1 MYPLRNFSLR
11 GKLTAII
18 MITSSVAVLV
28 ACTVFAL
35 YDVTTF
41 WRSLESELGTDAEIT
56 GSNMTAALTFGDV
69 KAANEILSSLGIQTH
84 IVEACVYKA
93 DGTVLAEFRRD
104 GSKESF
110 TPPAPLPDQTL
121 FASGHML
128 VFRQVRLD
136 GEVIG
141 SIYLKSDL
149 GELQSRIALFSAIL
163 LAVFILSLVISF
175 LLAARLQLLISE
187 PIGQLALTAHEVSVK
202 KDYSLRVA
210 KGNNDEIG
218 FLVDTFN
225 EMLEQIEHREAA
237 LQHAHDGLELRVDDR
252 TRELQKEV
260 ADRTRAE
267 QELED
272 RKRFLNSLIENT
284 PIAMVTV
291 SDEGAVEM
299 CNPAFETLF
308 RYSQQAILGRQ
319 LVELVTSPESR
330 PDHEVN
336 RTILLSGRN
345 VHSTTRRSRSDGSLV
360 DVEVQSVP
368 LRLKGKRTG
377 ALLLY
382 QDITERKL
390 AEQTIEDSKRF
401 LNSLI
406 ESLPIAIAAID
417 NDGAVEMCNPAFES
431 LFLYSQQAILGRSLA
446 ELVTNSESRP
456 ELESNRKI
464 LLRGERVHLVTRRN
478 RSDGSLVDVEIHSVP
493 LGSEGKR
500 KGGLLL
506 YQDITE
512 RKSAEEAMR
521 HAKEAAEA
529 ASNAKSEFL
538 ANMSHEIRTPM
549 NGILGMTELTLETDL
564 NPEQRE
570 YLSMVKTSADSLLVL
585 LNDILDF
592 SKIEAGKL
600 DLDLAPFP
608 LRESLGETLKILG
621 IRAHQKSLELAWQV
635 ADDVPEYVVGDL
647 SRLRQIVVN
656 LIGNALKFTQRGE
669 VFLWVEKVRDLP
681 EEVELHFSV
690 RDTGIGIAKEKQSEI
705 FAPFTQADG
714 STTRLYGGT
723 GLGLGIATRLV
734 EMSRG
739 KIWVESELGHG
750 STFHFTMHFG
760 SADGKNRERKVP
772 DPEILQ
778 NSGALIVDDNE
789 TNRTILLQMLA
800 GWGLRAEA
808 VGGARLALAAL
819 ERARSARHAFDLVI
833 TDLHMPEAD
842 GFALVQD
849 IRKNPRWAHLPV
861 IMLSSGSLRGD
872 RGRCRDLAIAACLT
886 KPVQPSELLDVL
898 LSELTRAR
906 PERSEGIVSP
916 QPIGEQRSGLK
927 VLVAEDNAVNR
938 LLAGRLLEK
947 YGYTVIAVQN
957 GQEALEAIEREKPDL
972 VIMDVQ
978 MPVMDGLEAIRTVRG
993 TEHTSGLHLPII
1005 ALTAHAMKGDR
1016 ERCLDAG
1023 ADEYLTKPIRA
1034 AELFAALSRMKTGN
1048 IAPDP
1053 PPAMA
1058 ANGVSSSVAVFDLKE
1073 AIDRMGDQ
1081 KTLEE
1086 LARLFIEECPKLMTQ
1101 IRQSLAASD
1110 GIALE
1115 RSAHSLQG
1123 SSASLGAPG
1132 ISRASQELQKLAR
1145 SGHWTAA
1152 RSLFASLEREI
1163 AALYSQLS
1171 TLLHAVPS

>member
-1 MYPLRNFSLR
+1 MHPLRNFSVR

-28 ACTVFAL
+28 ACTVFAF
-35 YDVTTF
+35 YDLTTF
-41 WRSLESELGTDAEIT
+41 WRSLESELGTVAEIT

-69 KAANEILSSLGIQTH
+69 KAANETLSSLSIQTH

-110 TPPAPLPDQTL
+110 IPPAPLPDQTL

-149 GELQSRIALFSAIL
+149 GELHSRIALFSAIV

-218 FLVDTFN
+218 LLVDTFN

-237 LQHAHDGLELRVDDR
+237 LQGAHDGLELRVDER

-272 RKRFLNSLIENT
+272 R
-284 PIAMVTV
+284 
-291 SDEGAVEM
+291 
-299 CNPAFETLF
+299 
-308 RYSQQAILGRQ
+308 
-319 LVELVTSPESR
+319 
-330 PDHEVN
+330 
-336 RTILLSGRN
+336 
-345 VHSTTRRSRSDGSLV
+345 
-360 DVEVQSVP
+360 
-368 LRLKGKRTG
+368 
-377 ALLLY
+377 
-382 QDITERKL
+382 
-390 AEQTIEDSKRF
+390 KRF

-417 NDGAVEMCNPAFES
+417 NDGAVEMCNPAFEA
-431 LFLYSQQAILGRSLA
+431 LFLYSQKAILGRLLG

-464 LLRGERVHLVTRRN
+464 LLQGEGVHLVTRRS
-478 RSDGSLVDVEIHSVP
+478 RRDGSLVDVEVHSVP

-512 RKSAEEAMR
+512 RKLAEEAMR
-521 HAKEAAEA
+521 LAKEAAEA

-549 NGILGMTELTLETDL
+549 NGILGMTELTLDTEL
-564 NPEQRE
+564 SSEQRE
-570 YLSMVKTSADSLLVL
+570 YLGMVKASADSLLTL

-600 DLDLAPFP
+600 DLDLTQFP

-635 ADDVPEYVVGDL
+635 AEDVPEYVVGDL
-647 SRLRQIVVN
+647 GRLRQTLVN
-656 LIGNALKFTQRGE
+656 LIGNALKFTERGE
-669 VFLWVEKVRDLP
+669 VLLLVEKLRDLP
-681 EEVELHFSV
+681 KEVELQFSI

-723 GLGLGIATRLV
+723 GLGLGIAARLA
-734 EMSRG
+734 EMMGG
-739 KIWVESELGHG
+739 KIWVDSKLGRG
-750 STFHFTMHFG
+750 STFYFTVRFG
-760 SADGKNRERKVP
+760 IAEGKNRERKVS
-772 DPEILQ
+772 DPEVLRD
-778 NSGALIVDDNE
+778 SHVLIVDDNK
-789 TNRTILLQMLA
+789 TNRIILLEMLRQ
-800 GWGLRAEA
+800 WGIRAKA
-808 VGGARLALAAL
+808 VDGARAALAAL
-819 ERARSARHAFDLVI
+819 AYSSNLPFDLVI
-833 TDLHMPEAD
+833 TDLHMPEMD
-842 GFALVQD
+842 GFGLVEE
-849 IRKNPRWAHLPV
+849 IRRKPGSTRIPV
-861 IMLSSGSLRGD
+861 LMLSSGSQPGD
-872 RGRCRDLAIAACLT
+872 RALCRDLAIAAYLT
-886 KPVQPSELLDVL
+886 KPVQPSELFDAL
-898 LSELTRAR
+898 LNELANEK
-906 PERSEGIVSP
+906 PERSKGITLP
-916 QPIGEQRSGLK
+916 QPIGQKGVPLK
-927 VLVAEDNAVNR
+927 ILIAEDNAVNR
-938 LLAGRLLEK
+938 LLARRLLEK
-947 YGYTVIAVQN
+947 HGNTVRVVEN
-957 GQEALEAIEREKPDL
+957 GQEALVAIEQETPDL
-972 VIMDVQ
+972 VLMDVQ
-978 MPVMDGLEAIRTVRG
+978 MPIMDGLQAIRAVRAK
-993 TEHTSGLHLPII
+993 EQISGLRLPII

-1016 ERCLDAG
+1016 ERCLGAG

-1034 AELFAALSRMKTGN
+1034 AELFAALSRMKAGN
-1048 IAPDP
+1048 LVPNPA
-1053 PPAMA
+1053 PAMA
-1058 ANGVSSSVAVFDLKE
+1058 TDPVPSPVAVIDLKE
-1073 AIDRMGDQ
+1073 ALQRMGDQ
-1081 KTLEE
+1081 ETLEE
-1086 LARLFIEECPKLMTQ
+1086 LARLFIEECPKLMEQ

-1110 GIALE
+1110 GIGLE

-1132 ISRASQELQKLAR
+1132 ISRASEELQKLAR
-1145 SGHWTAA
+1145 AGHWVAG
-1152 RSLFASLEREI
+1152 RSVFANLEREI

-1171 TLLHAVPS
+1171 TLLRAVPS

>member
-1 MYPLRNFSLR
+1 MRFLRNFSLR
-11 GKLTAII
+11 GKLTAIV
-18 MITSSVAVLV
+18 MITCSVAILV
-28 ACTVFAL
+28 ACTVFAV

-41 WRSLESELGTDAEIT
+41 RRLVASELGTVAQIT
-56 GSNMTAALTFGDV
+56 GSNLTAALTFGDN
-69 KAANEILSSLGIQTH
+69 KAAGEILSSLGIQTH
-84 IVEACVYKA
+84 IMEACVFRG
-93 DGTVLAEFRRD
+93 DGTVLAEYRRG

-110 TPPAPLPDQTL
+110 IPPAPLPDQNL
-121 FASGHML
+121 IVSGNML
-128 VFRQVRLD
+128 VFRGIWLD
-136 GEVIG
+136 GELIG
-141 SIYLKSDL
+141 SIYVKSDL
-149 GELQSRIALFSAIL
+149 GELHGRVVRFSEIIL
-163 LAVFILSLVISF
+163 AAFLLSLVTSL
-175 LLAARLQLLISE
+175 LLASHLQRLISE
-187 PIGQLALTAHEVSVK
+187 PIGQLARTASEVSHR
-202 KDYSLRVA
+202 KDYSLRVTR
-210 KGNNDEIG
+210 GNDDEIG
-218 FLVDTFN
+218 FLVDKFN
-225 EMLEQIEHREAA
+225 EMLEQIEHRESA
-237 LQHAHDGLELRVDDR
+237 LQSVHDGLERRVDER

-260 ADRTRAE
+260 AVRTRAE
-267 QELED
+267 HELEE
-272 RKRFLNSLIENT
+272 RKSFLNSLIENL
-284 PIAMVTV
+284 PIAIVAI
-291 SDEGAVEM
+291 DDDDAVQM
-299 CNPAFETLF
+299 SNPAFETLF
-308 RYSQQAILGRQ
+308 RYSRQAIVGQPLAD
-319 LVELVTSPESR
+319 LVTNSEFRPEL
-330 PDHEVN
+330 EAN
-336 RTILLSGRN
+336 RKSLRQGKT
-345 VHSTTRRSRSDGSLV
+345 VHVVTQRTRSDGSLV
-360 DVEVQSVP
+360 DVEAYSVP
-368 LRLKGKRTG
+368 LGAQGKFTG

-390 AEQTIEDSKRF
+390 
-401 LNSLI
+401 
-406 ESLPIAIAAID
+406 
-417 NDGAVEMCNPAFES
+417 
-431 LFLYSQQAILGRSLA
+431 
-446 ELVTNSESRP
+446 
-456 ELESNRKI
+456 
-464 LLRGERVHLVTRRN
+464 
-478 RSDGSLVDVEIHSVP
+478 
-493 LGSEGKR
+493 
-500 KGGLLL
+500 
-506 YQDITE
+506 
-512 RKSAEEAMR
+512 AEEAMR

-564 NPEQRE
+564 NPEQRD
-570 YLSMVKTSADSLLVL
+570 YLGMVKTSADSLLVL

-635 ADDVPEYVVGDL
+635 AEDVPEYVVGDL
-647 SRLRQIVVN
+647 GRLRQIVVN
-656 LIGNALKFTQRGE
+656 LIGNALKFTEHGE
-669 VFLWVEKVRDLP
+669 VFLLVEKVRDLP

-760 SADGKNRERKVP
+760 IADGKNRERKVP

-778 NSGALIVDDNE
+778 NSGALIVDDNQ

-800 GWGLRAEA
+800 EWGLRAEA
-808 VGGARLALAAL
+808 VGGVRLALEAL
-819 ERARSARHAFDLVI
+819 ERARAAKQPFDLVI

-842 GFALVQD
+842 GFALVED
-849 IRKNPRWAHLPV
+849 IRKNPRSTHLPV

-872 RGRCRDLAIAACLT
+872 RERCRDLAIAACLT

-898 LSELTRAR
+898 LNELTRAK
-906 PERSEGIVSP
+906 PEHPEVIVSP
-916 QPIGEQRSGLK
+916 EPIAEQRPGLK
-927 VLVAEDNAVNR
+927 VLLAEDNAVNR
-938 LLAGRLLEK
+938 LLARRLLEK
-947 YGYTVIAVQN
+947 YGNTVIAVEN

-978 MPVMDGLEAIRTVRG
+978 MPVMDGLEAIRTVRAK
-993 TEHTSGLHLPII
+993 EQTSGLHLPII

-1016 ERCLDAG
+1016 EKCLEAG
-1023 ADEYLTKPIRA
+1023 ADGYLTKPIRA
-1034 AELFAALSRMKTGN
+1034 AELFAALGRIKTGN

-1058 ANGVSSSVAVFDLKE
+1058 ADSVTSSIAVLDLKE
-1073 AIDRMGDQ
+1073 ALHRMGDQ
-1081 KTLEE
+1081 ETLEE
-1086 LARLFIEECPKLMTQ
+1086 LARLFLEECPKLMTQ
-1101 IRQSLAASD
+1101 IRQSLAESD

-1145 SGHWTAA
+1145 SGHWIAA
-1152 RSLFASLEREI
+1152 RSVFANLEREI

-1171 TLLHAVPS
+1171 TLLRTVPS

>member
-1 MYPLRNFSLR
+1 MHPLRNFSLR

-18 MITSSVAVLV
+18 MITSSVAVLL
-28 ACTVFAL
+28 ACTVFGF

-41 WRSLESELGTDAEIT
+41 RRSLESELGTVAEIT

-84 IVEACVYKA
+84 IIEACVYKA
-93 DGTVLAEFRRD
+93 DGTVLAEFRRG

-110 TPPAPLPDQTL
+110 PPPAPLPDQTL
-121 FASGHML
+121 FASGYML

-149 GELQSRIALFSAIL
+149 DELHSRIALFSAIL

-187 PIGQLALTAHEVSVK
+187 PIGQLALTAHEVSVN

-225 EMLEQIEHREAA
+225 EMLEQIEHRESA
-237 LQHAHDGLELRVDDR
+237 LQSAHDGLERRVDER

-267 QELED
+267 HELEE
-272 RKRFLNSLIENT
+272 RKSFLNSLLENL
-284 PIAMVTV
+284 PIAIVAIGD
-291 SDEGAVEM
+291 DEAVQM

-308 RYSQQAILGRQ
+308 RYSRQAIVGQPLAG
-319 LVELVTSPESR
+319 LVSNSESR
-330 PDHEVN
+330 PELESN
-336 RTILLSGRN
+336 RKSLRQGNT
-345 VHSTTRRSRSDGSLV
+345 VHVVTRRTRSDGSLV
-360 DVEVQSVP
+360 DVEAYCVP
-368 LRLKGKRTG
+368 LGAEGKFTG

-390 AEQTIEDSKRF
+390 AE
-401 LNSLI
+401 
-406 ESLPIAIAAID
+406 
-417 NDGAVEMCNPAFES
+417 
-431 LFLYSQQAILGRSLA
+431 
-446 ELVTNSESRP
+446 
-456 ELESNRKI
+456 
-464 LLRGERVHLVTRRN
+464 
-478 RSDGSLVDVEIHSVP
+478 
-493 LGSEGKR
+493 
-500 KGGLLL
+500 
-506 YQDITE
+506 
-512 RKSAEEAMR
+512 EAMR
-521 HAKEAAEA
+521 DAKEAAEA

-570 YLSMVKTSADSLLVL
+570 YLGMVKTSADSLLVL

-635 ADDVPEYVVGDL
+635 AEDVPEYVVGDL
-647 SRLRQIVVN
+647 GRLRQIVVN
-656 LIGNALKFTQRGE
+656 LIGNALKFTEHGE
-669 VFLWVEKVRDLP
+669 VFLLVEKVRDLP
-681 EEVELHFSV
+681 KEVELHFSV

-739 KIWVESELGHG
+739 KIWVESELGRG
-750 STFHFTMHFG
+750 STFHFTIHFG
-760 SADGKNRERKVP
+760 TADKTRERKVP

-778 NSGALIVDDNE
+778 NSGALIVDDNQ

-800 GWGLRAEA
+800 EWGLRAEA
-808 VGGARLALAAL
+808 VGGARLALEAL
-819 ERARSARHAFDLVI
+819 ERARAAEQPFDLVI

-842 GFALVQD
+842 GFALVEE
-849 IRKNPRWAHLPV
+849 IRKNPRSTHLPV

-872 RGRCRDLAIAACLT
+872 RQRCRDLAIDACLT
-886 KPVQPSELLDVL
+886 KPVQPSELLDAL
-898 LSELTRAR
+898 LNELTRAKPER
-906 PERSEGIVSP
+906 PEAIVSREP
-916 QPIGEQRSGLK
+916 VAEQRPGLK
-927 VLVAEDNAVNR
+927 VLLAEDNAVNR
-938 LLAGRLLEK
+938 LLARRLLEK
-947 YGYTVIAVQN
+947 YGNTVIAVEN
-957 GQEALEAIEREKPDL
+957 GREALDVIEREKPDL

-978 MPVMDGLEAIRTVRG
+978 MPVMDGLEAIRTVR
-993 TEHTSGLHLPII
+993 TDEQTSGLHLPII

-1016 ERCLDAG
+1016 ERCLEAG
-1023 ADEYLTKPIRA
+1023 ADEYLSKPIRA
-1034 AELFAALSRMKTGN
+1034 AEFFAALSRMKAGN

-1058 ANGVSSSVAVFDLKE
+1058 ADPVSSSVAVIDLKE
-1073 AIDRMGDQ
+1073 ALHRMGDQ
-1081 KTLEE
+1081 ETLEE

-1110 GIALE
+1110 GIGLE

-1145 SGHWTAA
+1145 SGHWIAA
-1152 RSLFASLEREI
+1152 RSVFANLEREI

-1171 TLLHAVPS
+1171 ALLRTVPS

>member
-1 MYPLRNFSLR
+1 MHPLRNFSLR

-18 MITSSVAVLV
+18 MITSSAAVLV

-41 WRSLESELGTDAEIT
+41 WRSLESELGTVAEIT
-56 GSNMTAALTFGDV
+56 GSNMTAALSFGDA

-93 DGTVLAEFRRD
+93 DGTVLAEFRRG

-110 TPPAPLPDQTL
+110 LPPPPLPDQTL

-141 SIYLKSDL
+141 TIYLKSDL
-149 GELQSRIALFSAIL
+149 GELQSRIALFSVIL
-163 LAVFILSLVISF
+163 LAVFTLSLVISF

-187 PIGQLALTAHEVSVK
+187 PIAQLALTAHEVSVK
-202 KDYSLRVA
+202 KNYSLRVA

-218 FLVDTFN
+218 FLVDKFN
-225 EMLEQIEHREAA
+225 EMLGQIEHREAA
-237 LQHAHDGLELRVDDR
+237 LQSAHDGLELRVDER
-252 TRELQKEV
+252 TRELQKEI

-267 QELED
+267 RELEE
-272 RKRFLNSLIENT
+272 RKSFLNSLIDNL
-284 PIAMVTV
+284 PIAIVAIDYDGGV
-291 SDEGAVEM
+291 QM

-308 RYSQQAILGRQ
+308 RYSRQAIMGQPLAGLVSNSETRAEVDSNGDSLRQ
-319 LVELVTSPESR
+319 GKSLHLV
-330 PDHEVN
+330 
-336 RTILLSGRN
+336 
-345 VHSTTRRSRSDGSLV
+345 TRRSRSDGSLV
-360 DVEVQSVP
+360 DVEVYSVP
-368 LRLKGKRTG
+368 LRAAGKFTG

-390 AEQTIEDSKRF
+390 AE
-401 LNSLI
+401 
-406 ESLPIAIAAID
+406 
-417 NDGAVEMCNPAFES
+417 
-431 LFLYSQQAILGRSLA
+431 
-446 ELVTNSESRP
+446 
-456 ELESNRKI
+456 
-464 LLRGERVHLVTRRN
+464 
-478 RSDGSLVDVEIHSVP
+478 
-493 LGSEGKR
+493 
-500 KGGLLL
+500 
-506 YQDITE
+506 
-512 RKSAEEAMR
+512 EAMR

-529 ASNAKSEFL
+529 ASKAKSEFL

-564 NPEQRE
+564 NPEQRD
-570 YLSMVKTSADSLLVL
+570 YLGMVKTSADSLLVL

-600 DLDLAPFP
+600 DLDPAPFS

-635 ADDVPEYVVGDL
+635 AEDVPEYLVGDL
-647 SRLRQIVVN
+647 GRLRQIVVN
-656 LIGNALKFTQRGE
+656 LIGNALKFTEQGE
-669 VFLWVEKVRDLP
+669 VFLLVEKVRDLP

-690 RDTGIGIAKEKQSEI
+690 RDTGIGIAKDKQSEI

-739 KIWVESELGHG
+739 KLWVESQLGRG

-760 SADGKNRERKVP
+760 IANGKNRERKAH

-778 NSGALIVDDNE
+778 NSAVLIVDDNE

-800 GWGLRAEA
+800 AWGLRAEA
-808 VGGARLALAAL
+808 VSGARLAIAAL
-819 ERARSARHAFDLVI
+819 EAARSAKQAFDLVI

-842 GFALVQD
+842 GFTLVEA
-849 IRKNPRWAHLPV
+849 IRKNPRSTHLPV
-861 IMLSSGSLRGD
+861 IMLSSASPGSD
-872 RGRCRDLAIAACLT
+872 RERCRDLAIAACLT

-898 LSELTRAR
+898 LNELTRTKSER
-906 PERSEGIVSP
+906 PKTTVGQESVAD
-916 QPIGEQRSGLK
+916 QRPGLK
-927 VLVAEDNAVNR
+927 VLLAEDNAVNR
-938 LLAGRLLEK
+938 LLARRLLEK
-947 YGYTVIAVQN
+947 YGNTVIAVEN
-957 GQEALEAIEREKPDL
+957 GREALEAIERDRPDL

-978 MPVMDGLEAIRTVRG
+978 MPVMDGLEAIRAVRDK
-993 TEHTSGLHLPII
+993 EHTSGLHLPII

-1016 ERCLDAG
+1016 ERCLEAG

-1034 AELFAALSRMKTGN
+1034 AELFAALSRMNAGN

-1053 PPAMA
+1053 APATA
-1058 ANGVSSSVAVFDLKE
+1058 ADDVSSSVAVIDLKE
-1073 AIDRMGDQ
+1073 ALQRVGDQ
-1081 KTLEE
+1081 ETLEE
-1086 LARLFIEECPKLMTQ
+1086 LARLFIEECPKLMTE

-1123 SSASLGAPG
+1123 SSASLGAPS

-1145 SGHWTAA
+1145 SGHWIAA
-1152 RSLFASLEREI
+1152 RSVFASLEREI

-1171 TLLHAVPS
+1171 ALLRAVPS

>member
-1 MYPLRNFSLR
+1 MHPLRDFSLR

-41 WRSLESELGTDAEIT
+41 RRSLESELGTVAEIT
-56 GSNMTAALTFGDV
+56 GSNMTAALTFGDA

-84 IVEACVYKA
+84 IVESCVYGA
-93 DGTVLAEFRRD
+93 DGTVLAEFRRG

-121 FASGHML
+121 FASGYML

-149 GELQSRIALFSAIL
+149 DELHSRIALFSAIL
-163 LAVFILSLVISF
+163 LTVFILSLVISF
-175 LLAARLQLLISE
+175 LLASRLQLLISE

-202 KDYSLRVA
+202 KDYSLRVI

-218 FLVDTFN
+218 ILVDTFN
-225 EMLEQIEHREAA
+225 EMLGQIEHREAA
-237 LQHAHDGLELRVDDR
+237 LQSAHDGLELRVDER
-252 TRELQKEV
+252 TRELQKEI

-267 QELED
+267 EQLED
-272 RKRFLNSLIENT
+272 RKQFLNSLIEN
-284 PIAMVTV
+284 
-291 SDEGAVEM
+291 
-299 CNPAFETLF
+299 
-308 RYSQQAILGRQ
+308 
-319 LVELVTSPESR
+319 
-330 PDHEVN
+330 
-336 RTILLSGRN
+336 
-345 VHSTTRRSRSDGSLV
+345 
-360 DVEVQSVP
+360 
-368 LRLKGKRTG
+368 
-377 ALLLY
+377 
-382 QDITERKL
+382 
-390 AEQTIEDSKRF
+390 
-401 LNSLI
+401 
-406 ESLPIAIAAID
+406 LPIAIIAID
-417 NDGAVEMCNPAFES
+417 NDGAVEMCNPAFEN

-456 ELESNRKI
+456 ELESNRKM
-464 LLRGERVHLVTRRN
+464 LLQGEGVHLVTRRS
-478 RSDGSLVDVEIHSVP
+478 RSDGSSVDVEVHSVP

-500 KGGLLL
+500 RGGLLL
-506 YQDITE
+506 YQDNTE
-512 RKSAEEAMR
+512 RKLAEEAMR

-564 NPEQRE
+564 NPEQRD
-570 YLSMVKTSADSLLVL
+570 YLGMVKTSADSLLVL

-608 LRESLGETLKILG
+608 LRESLGDTLKILG

-635 ADDVPEYVVGDL
+635 AEEVPEYVVGDL
-647 SRLRQIVVN
+647 GRLRQIVVN
-656 LIGNALKFTQRGE
+656 LIGNALKFTEHGE
-669 VFLWVEKVRDLP
+669 VFLLVEKVRDLP
-681 EEVELHFSV
+681 KEVELHFSV
-690 RDTGIGIAKEKQSEI
+690 RDTGIGIAKGKQSEI

-739 KIWVESELGHG
+739 KIWVESDLGHG
-750 STFHFTMHFG
+750 STFHFTMYFG
-760 SADGKNRERKVP
+760 TADDKNRERKVP
-772 DPEILQ
+772 DSEILQ
-778 NSGALIVDDNE
+778 NSGVLIVDDNQ

-808 VGGARLALAAL
+808 VGGARLALEAL
-819 ERARSARHAFDLVI
+819 ERARAAKQPFDLVI

-849 IRKNPRWAHLPV
+849 IRKNSGSPHLPV

-872 RGRCRDLAIAACLT
+872 RERCRDLAIAACLT

-898 LSELTRAR
+898 LNELTRSKPER
-906 PERSEGIVSP
+906 PEVIVS
-916 QPIGEQRSGLK
+916 QESIVEQRASLK
-927 VLVAEDNAVNR
+927 VLLAEDNAVNR
-938 LLAGRLLEK
+938 LLARRMLEK
-947 YGYTVIAVQN
+947 YGNTVIAVEN
-957 GQEALEAIEREKPDL
+957 GREALEAIERERPDL

-978 MPVMDGLEAIRTVRG
+978 MPVMDGLEAIRTVR
-993 TEHTSGLHLPII
+993 TDEQASGLHLPII

-1016 ERCLDAG
+1016 ERCLEAG

-1034 AELFAALSRMKTGN
+1034 AELFGALSRMKTGN

-1053 PPAMA
+1053 APAMA
-1058 ANGVSSSVAVFDLKE
+1058 ADPVSSSVAVIDLKE
-1073 AIDRMGDQ
+1073 ALHRMGDQ
-1081 KTLEE
+1081 ETLEE
-1086 LARLFIEECPKLMTQ
+1086 LARLFIEECPKLMAQ
-1101 IRQSLAASD
+1101 IRESLAASD
-1110 GIALE
+1110 GIGLE

-1132 ISRASQELQKLAR
+1132 ISRASAELQKLAR
-1145 SGHWTAA
+1145 SGHWIAA
-1152 RSLFASLEREI
+1152 RSVFANLEREI

-1171 TLLHAVPS
+1171 TLLRAVPS

>member
-1 MYPLRNFSLR
+1 MHPLRNFSLR

-41 WRSLESELGTDAEIT
+41 WRSLESELGTVAEIT

-93 DGTVLAEFRRD
+93 DGTVLAEFRRG

-149 GELQSRIALFSAIL
+149 GELHSRIALFSAIL

-225 EMLEQIEHREAA
+225 EMLGQIEHREAA
-237 LQHAHDGLELRVDDR
+237 LQHAHDGLELRVDER

-267 QELED
+267 HELEE
-272 RKRFLNSLIENT
+272 RKSFLNSLIENL
-284 PIAMVTV
+284 PIAITAI
-291 SDEGAVEM
+291 DNDGIVEM
-299 CNPAFETLF
+299 CNPAFEKLF
-308 RYSQQAILGRQ
+308 LFSQQ
-319 LVELVTSPESR
+319 S
-330 PDHEVN
+330 
-336 RTILLSGRN
+336 
-345 VHSTTRRSRSDGSLV
+345 
-360 DVEVQSVP
+360 
-368 LRLKGKRTG
+368 
-377 ALLLY
+377 
-382 QDITERKL
+382 
-390 AEQTIEDSKRF
+390 
-401 LNSLI
+401 
-406 ESLPIAIAAID
+406 
-417 NDGAVEMCNPAFES
+417 
-431 LFLYSQQAILGRSLA
+431 ILGRSLA
-446 ELVTNSESRP
+446 ELVTNSESRL
-456 ELESNRKI
+456 ELESNRRI
-464 LLRGERVHLVTRRN
+464 LLQGEGVHLVTRRS
-478 RSDGSLVDVEIHSVP
+478 RSDGSLVDVEVHSVP
-493 LGSEGKR
+493 LGSEAKR
-500 KGGLLL
+500 RGGLLL

-512 RKSAEEAMR
+512 RKLAEEAMR

-570 YLSMVKTSADSLLVL
+570 YLGMVKTSADSLLVL

-635 ADDVPEYVVGDL
+635 AEDVPEYVVGDL
-647 SRLRQIVVN
+647 GRLRQIVVN
-656 LIGNALKFTQRGE
+656 LIGNALKFTEHGE
-669 VFLWVEKVRDLP
+669 VFLLVEKVSDLP

-739 KIWVESELGHG
+739 KIWVESELGRG
-750 STFHFTMHFG
+750 STFHFTLHFG
-760 SADGKNRERKVP
+760 TTDGKTRERKVP

-808 VGGARLALAAL
+808 VGGTRLALDAL
-819 ERARSARHAFDLVI
+819 ERARTAEQPFDLVV

-842 GFALVQD
+842 GFALVEA
-849 IRKNPRWAHLPV
+849 IRKNPLSTHLPV
-861 IMLSSGSLRGD
+861 IMLSSASLGSNRD
-872 RGRCRDLAIAACLT
+872 RCRDLAIAACLM

-927 VLVAEDNAVNR
+927 ILLAEDNAVNR
-938 LLAGRLLEK
+938 LLARRLLEK

-978 MPVMDGLEAIRTVRG
+978 MPVMDGLEAIRTIRG

-1016 ERCLDAG
+1016 ERCLEAG

-1048 IAPDP
+1048 TAPD

-1058 ANGVSSSVAVFDLKE
+1058 ADPVSSSGAVIDLQE
-1073 AIDRMGDQ
+1073 ALHRVGDQ
-1081 KTLEE
+1081 ETLEE

-1171 TLLHAVPS
+1171 TLLRAVPS

>member
-1 MYPLRNFSLR
+1 MHPPRNFSLR

-41 WRSLESELGTDAEIT
+41 WRSLESELGTVAEIT

-69 KAANEILSSLGIQTH
+69 KAANEILSSLRIQTH
-84 IVEACVYKA
+84 IVEACVYRA
-93 DGTVLAEFRRD
+93 DGTVLAEFRRG

-121 FASGHML
+121 FASGYML
-128 VFRQVRLD
+128 VFRQVQLD

-141 SIYLKSDL
+141 SIYVKSDL
-149 GELQSRIALFSAIL
+149 GELHARIALFSVII

-175 LLAARLQLLISE
+175 LLAARLQLVISE
-187 PIGQLALTAHEVSVK
+187 PIAQLALTAHEVSVK

-237 LQHAHDGLELRVDDR
+237 LQNAHDGLEMRVDER

-272 RKRFLNSLIENT
+272 RKQFLNSLIEN
-284 PIAMVTV
+284 
-291 SDEGAVEM
+291 
-299 CNPAFETLF
+299 
-308 RYSQQAILGRQ
+308 
-319 LVELVTSPESR
+319 
-330 PDHEVN
+330 
-336 RTILLSGRN
+336 
-345 VHSTTRRSRSDGSLV
+345 
-360 DVEVQSVP
+360 
-368 LRLKGKRTG
+368 
-377 ALLLY
+377 
-382 QDITERKL
+382 
-390 AEQTIEDSKRF
+390 
-401 LNSLI
+401 
-406 ESLPIAIAAID
+406 LPIAIAAID

-431 LFLYSQQAILGRSLA
+431 LFLYSQQAVLGRSLA

-464 LLRGERVHLVTRRN
+464 LLRGEALHLITRRS
-478 RSDGSLVDVEIHSVP
+478 RSDGSLVDVEVHSVP
-493 LGSEGKR
+493 LGSDGER

-512 RKSAEEAMR
+512 RKLTEEAMR
-521 HAKEAAEA
+521 QAKEAAEA

-570 YLSMVKTSADSLLVL
+570 YLGMVKTSADSLLVL

-608 LRESLGETLKILG
+608 LRESLGETMKILG
-621 IRAHQKSLELAWQV
+621 LRAHQKSLELAWQV
-635 ADDVPEYVVGDL
+635 AEDVPEYLVGDL

-656 LIGNALKFTQRGE
+656 LIGNAVKFTEHGE
-669 VFLWVEKVRDLP
+669 VFLLVEKVRDLP

-739 KIWVESELGHG
+739 KIWVESELGRG

-760 SADGKNRERKVP
+760 VADGKNRARKAP

-778 NSGALIVDDNE
+778 NSVVLVVDDNQ

-808 VGGARLALAAL
+808 VGGARLALEAL
-819 ERARSARHAFDLVI
+819 ERAQAAEQAFDLVI

-842 GFALVQD
+842 GFALIEA
-849 IRKNPRWAHLPV
+849 IRKNPRSAHLPV
-861 IMLSSGSLRGD
+861 IMLSSASLGSNRD
-872 RGRCRDLAIAACLT
+872 RRRDLAIAACLT

-906 PERSEGIVSP
+906 PERSEAIVSP
-916 QPIGEQRSGLK
+916 QPINEQRSGLK
-927 VLVAEDNAVNR
+927 ILLAEDNAVNR
-938 LLAGRLLEK
+938 LLARRLLEK
-947 YGYTVIAVQN
+947 HGNTVNAVEN
-957 GQEALEAIEREKPDL
+957 GREALEAIERERPDL
-972 VIMDVQ
+972 VLMDVQ
-978 MPVMDGLEAIRTVRG
+978 MPVMDGLEATRTVRAK
-993 TEHTSGLHLPII
+993 EHASGLHLPII

-1016 ERCLDAG
+1016 ERCLAAG

-1034 AELFAALSRMKTGN
+1034 AELFAALGRMKTGN
-1048 IAPDP
+1048 IGP
-1053 PPAMA
+1053 
-1058 ANGVSSSVAVFDLKE
+1058 SSSCVPVAELPRPSSSPILDLAE
-1073 AIDRMGDQ
+1073 ALVRVGDQ
-1081 KTLEE
+1081 ETLEE
-1086 LARLFIEECPKLMTQ
+1086 LARLFIEECPKLMVQ
-1101 IRQSLAASD
+1101 IRQALGTSD

-1123 SSASLGAPG
+1123 SAASLGAPV
-1132 ISRASQELQKLAR
+1132 ISLASEELQKLAR
-1145 SGHWTAA
+1145 SGHWIAA
-1152 RSLFASLEREI
+1152 RAVFASLEREV
-1163 AALYSQLS
+1163 ASLYSELC
-1171 TLLHAVPS
+1171 TLLRSVPS

>member
-1 MYPLRNFSLR
+1 MHPLRDFSLR

-41 WRSLESELGTDAEIT
+41 RRSLESELGTVAEIT
-56 GSNMTAALTFGDV
+56 GSNMTAALTFGDA

-84 IVEACVYKA
+84 IVESCVYGA
-93 DGTVLAEFRRD
+93 DGTVLAEFRRG

-121 FASGHML
+121 FASGYML

-149 GELQSRIALFSAIL
+149 DELHSRIALFSAIL
-163 LAVFILSLVISF
+163 LTVFILSLVISF
-175 LLAARLQLLISE
+175 LLASRLQLLISE

-202 KDYSLRVA
+202 KDYSLRVI

-218 FLVDTFN
+218 ILVDTFN
-225 EMLEQIEHREAA
+225 EMLGQIEHREAA
-237 LQHAHDGLELRVDDR
+237 LQSAHDGLELRVDER
-252 TRELQKEV
+252 TRELQKEI

-267 QELED
+267 EQLED
-272 RKRFLNSLIENT
+272 RKQFLNSLIEN
-284 PIAMVTV
+284 
-291 SDEGAVEM
+291 
-299 CNPAFETLF
+299 
-308 RYSQQAILGRQ
+308 
-319 LVELVTSPESR
+319 
-330 PDHEVN
+330 
-336 RTILLSGRN
+336 
-345 VHSTTRRSRSDGSLV
+345 
-360 DVEVQSVP
+360 
-368 LRLKGKRTG
+368 
-377 ALLLY
+377 
-382 QDITERKL
+382 
-390 AEQTIEDSKRF
+390 
-401 LNSLI
+401 
-406 ESLPIAIAAID
+406 LPIAIIAID
-417 NDGAVEMCNPAFES
+417 NDGAVEMCNPAFEN

-456 ELESNRKI
+456 ELESNRKM
-464 LLRGERVHLVTRRN
+464 LLQGEGVHLVTRRS
-478 RSDGSLVDVEIHSVP
+478 RSDGSSVDVEVHSVP

-500 KGGLLL
+500 RGGLLL
-506 YQDITE
+506 YQDNTE
-512 RKSAEEAMR
+512 RKLAEEAMR

-564 NPEQRE
+564 NPEQRD
-570 YLSMVKTSADSLLVL
+570 YLGMVKASADSLLVL

-608 LRESLGETLKILG
+608 LRESLGDTLKILG

-635 ADDVPEYVVGDL
+635 AEEVPEYVVGDL
-647 SRLRQIVVN
+647 GRLRQIVVN
-656 LIGNALKFTQRGE
+656 LMGNALKFTEHGE
-669 VFLWVEKVRDLP
+669 VFLLVEKVRDLP
-681 EEVELHFSV
+681 KEVELHFSV
-690 RDTGIGIAKEKQSEI
+690 RDTGIGIAKGKQSEI

-739 KIWVESELGHG
+739 KIWVESDLGHG
-750 STFHFTMHFG
+750 STFHFTMYFG
-760 SADGKNRERKVP
+760 TADDKNRERKVP
-772 DPEILQ
+772 DSEILQ
-778 NSGALIVDDNE
+778 NSGVLIVDDNQ

-808 VGGARLALAAL
+808 VGGARLALEAL
-819 ERARSARHAFDLVI
+819 ERARAAKQPFDLVI

-849 IRKNPRWAHLPV
+849 IRKNSGSPHLPV

-872 RGRCRDLAIAACLT
+872 RERCRDLAIAACLT

-898 LSELTRAR
+898 LNELTRSKPER
-906 PERSEGIVSP
+906 PEVIVS
-916 QPIGEQRSGLK
+916 QESIVEQRASLK
-927 VLVAEDNAVNR
+927 VLLAEDNAVNR
-938 LLAGRLLEK
+938 LLARRMLEK
-947 YGYTVIAVQN
+947 YGNTVIAVEN
-957 GQEALEAIEREKPDL
+957 GREALEAIERERPDL

-978 MPVMDGLEAIRTVRG
+978 MPVMDGLEAIRTVR
-993 TEHTSGLHLPII
+993 TDEQASGLHLPII

-1016 ERCLDAG
+1016 ERCLEAG

-1034 AELFAALSRMKTGN
+1034 AELFGALSRMKTGN

-1053 PPAMA
+1053 APAMA
-1058 ANGVSSSVAVFDLKE
+1058 ADPVSSSVAVIDLKE
-1073 AIDRMGDQ
+1073 ALHRMGDQ
-1081 KTLEE
+1081 ETLEE
-1086 LARLFIEECPKLMTQ
+1086 LARLFIEECPKLMAQ
-1101 IRQSLAASD
+1101 IRESLAASD
-1110 GIALE
+1110 GIGLE

-1132 ISRASQELQKLAR
+1132 ISRASAELQKLAR
-1145 SGHWTAA
+1145 SGHWIAA
-1152 RSLFASLEREI
+1152 RSVFANLEREI

-1171 TLLHAVPS
+1171 TLLRAVPS

>member
-1 MYPLRNFSLR
+1 MHPLRNFSLR

-18 MITSSVAVLV
+18 MITSSAAVLV

-41 WRSLESELGTDAEIT
+41 WRSLESELGTVAEIT
-56 GSNMTAALTFGDV
+56 GSNMTAALSFGDA

-93 DGTVLAEFRRD
+93 DGTVLAEFRRG

-110 TPPAPLPDQTL
+110 LPPPPLPDQTL

-141 SIYLKSDL
+141 TIYLKSDL
-149 GELQSRIALFSAIL
+149 GELQSRIALFSVIL
-163 LAVFILSLVISF
+163 LAVFTLSLVISF

-187 PIGQLALTAHEVSVK
+187 PIAQLALTAHEVSVK
-202 KDYSLRVA
+202 KNYSLRVA

-218 FLVDTFN
+218 FLVDKFN
-225 EMLEQIEHREAA
+225 EMLGQIEHREAA
-237 LQHAHDGLELRVDDR
+237 LQSAHDGLELRVDER
-252 TRELQKEV
+252 TRELQKEI

-267 QELED
+267 RELEE
-272 RKRFLNSLIENT
+272 RKSFLNSLIDNL
-284 PIAMVTV
+284 PIAIVAIDYDGGV
-291 SDEGAVEM
+291 QM

-308 RYSQQAILGRQ
+308 RYSRQAIMGQPLAGLVSNSETRAEVDSNGDSLRQ
-319 LVELVTSPESR
+319 GKSLHLV
-330 PDHEVN
+330 
-336 RTILLSGRN
+336 
-345 VHSTTRRSRSDGSLV
+345 TRRSRSDGSLV
-360 DVEVQSVP
+360 DVEVYSVP
-368 LRLKGKRTG
+368 LRAAGKFTG

-390 AEQTIEDSKRF
+390 AE
-401 LNSLI
+401 
-406 ESLPIAIAAID
+406 
-417 NDGAVEMCNPAFES
+417 
-431 LFLYSQQAILGRSLA
+431 
-446 ELVTNSESRP
+446 
-456 ELESNRKI
+456 
-464 LLRGERVHLVTRRN
+464 
-478 RSDGSLVDVEIHSVP
+478 
-493 LGSEGKR
+493 
-500 KGGLLL
+500 
-506 YQDITE
+506 
-512 RKSAEEAMR
+512 EAMR

-529 ASNAKSEFL
+529 ASKAKSEFL

-564 NPEQRE
+564 NPEQRD
-570 YLSMVKTSADSLLVL
+570 YLGMVKTSADSLLVL

-600 DLDLAPFP
+600 DLDPAPFS

-635 ADDVPEYVVGDL
+635 AEDVPEYLVGDL
-647 SRLRQIVVN
+647 GRLRQIVVN
-656 LIGNALKFTQRGE
+656 LIGNALKFTEQGE
-669 VFLWVEKVRDLP
+669 VFLLVEKVRDLP

-690 RDTGIGIAKEKQSEI
+690 RDTGIGIAKDKQSEI

-739 KIWVESELGHG
+739 KLWVESQLGRG

-760 SADGKNRERKVP
+760 IANGKNRERKAH

-778 NSGALIVDDNE
+778 NSAVLIVDDNE

-800 GWGLRAEA
+800 AWGLRAEA
-808 VGGARLALAAL
+808 VSGARLAIAAL
-819 ERARSARHAFDLVI
+819 EAARSAKQAFDLVI

-842 GFALVQD
+842 GFTLVEA
-849 IRKNPRWAHLPV
+849 IRKNPRSAHLPV
-861 IMLSSGSLRGD
+861 IMLSSASPGSD
-872 RGRCRDLAIAACLT
+872 RERCRDLAIAACLT

-898 LSELTRAR
+898 LNELTRTKSER
-906 PERSEGIVSP
+906 PKTTVGQESVAD
-916 QPIGEQRSGLK
+916 QRPGLK
-927 VLVAEDNAVNR
+927 VLLAEDNAVNR
-938 LLAGRLLEK
+938 LLARRLLEK
-947 YGYTVIAVQN
+947 YGNTVIAVEN
-957 GQEALEAIEREKPDL
+957 GREALEAIERDRPDL

-978 MPVMDGLEAIRTVRG
+978 MPVMDGLEAIRAVRDK
-993 TEHTSGLHLPII
+993 EHTSGLHLPII

-1016 ERCLDAG
+1016 ERCLEAG

-1034 AELFAALSRMKTGN
+1034 AELFAALSRMNAGN

-1053 PPAMA
+1053 APATA
-1058 ANGVSSSVAVFDLKE
+1058 ADDVSSSVAVIDLKE
-1073 AIDRMGDQ
+1073 ALQRVGDQ
-1081 KTLEE
+1081 ETLEE
-1086 LARLFIEECPKLMTQ
+1086 LARLFIEECPKLMTE

-1123 SSASLGAPG
+1123 SSASLGAPS

-1145 SGHWTAA
+1145 SGHWIAA
-1152 RSLFASLEREI
+1152 RSVFASLEREI

-1171 TLLHAVPS
+1171 ALLRAVPS